1 VRRNG
6 QCRRVVRRA
15 AAVSRERRSRTR
27 APPRRGPR
35 RRSGGRLEGAKKG
48 VGERKDAPVRGGTT
62 RGRRGAPAT
71 YLDRDRQRE
80 RGLGLGLGLAILGRL
95 ALGGGGRLVA
105 HRAMRSGASAGPR
118 RAGQRQMQNKKIENP
133 RAPRADRVRFEHENL
148 TGQSETGVSFVS
160 SESKSGAG
168 KGRPARDIAGIQAP
182 NHRPSHAPPST
193 QWPLLSTPP
202 SPRASPPP
210 RCVSIRR
217 GPIARASRARFRGGP
232 REHRI
237 PLEPANIQTA
247 RAQNVSDPVL
257 RASPPSTARRRPPH
271 LLRQGRRRHRPR
283 AVRLT
288 PDRSRA
294 RGPFPA
300 TVRDVICCGSR
311 SVERG
316 ALGGPNARPREGR
329 PSGAPVRSAP
339 CGRVAP
345 RPRHARGDGT
355 SDARAPLP
363 RRSTPRGPSIA
374 PRRGSNVATVKHAS
388 RMIAATAS
396 LFRTIT
402 HPRTLNPS
410 NYRQTQQRDPEGVF
424 RRARGV
430 G

>member
-1 VRRNG
+1 M
-6 QCRRVVRRA
+6 A
-15 AAVSRERRSRTR
+15 
-27 APPRRGPR
+27 RGPR
-35 RRSGGRLEGAKKG
+35 ACTPAVVGAARGRGVEFRWDETVSVGASSVGRRRSLASVARGRGRLRGEDREDDPGRRLEGAKKG

-95 ALGGGGRLVA
+95 ALGGGWRLVA

-118 RAGQRQMQNKKIENP
+118 RVNGSCCNEKIENS
-133 RAPRADRVRFEHENL
+133 RAPRADRVRLENENL
-148 TGQSETGVSFVS
+148 TGQSETGVGFVS

-193 QWPLLSTPP
+193 KWPLSSTPP

-210 RCVSIRR
+210 RCVSIQR

-257 RASPPSTARRRPPH
+257 RASPASTARRRPPH

-311 SVERG
+311 SQSGALRGSQRASSRGTPVRSSRPVRSVRSRG
-316 ALGGPNARPREGR
+316 APPAPRARGWNLSMRAPGFRDARPR
-329 PSGAPVRSAP
+329 AV
-339 CGRVAP
+339 
-345 RPRHARGDGT
+345 
-355 SDARAPLP
+355 
-363 RRSTPRGPSIA
+363 RRSPVDADPTS
-374 PRRGSNVATVKHAS
+374 RR
-388 RMIAATAS
+388 
-396 LFRTIT
+396 
-402 HPRTLNPS
+402 
-410 NYRQTQQRDPEGVF
+410 
-424 RRARGV
+424 
-430 G
+430 